1 MRKSIFIIFGWLI
14 SLLVS
19 IIWTY
24 ENPDKVTKFKDRLKL
39 YIPKHEFIEEKD
51 NSNIN
56 KEVFKSNHFELNVK
70 KIASIDSKTSFLL
83 NNSINKKFNIND
95 VSIFTQEG
103 FDLKKN
109 NAVKLKIN
117 KNFTSDF
124 NGGLKTIFFV
134 NKKIYGLASSLSNK
148 DCYYASIINL
158 SNGNELFRSKCLPDT
173 DIDFNG
179 LGSTTIH
186 KDNKILISIGT
197 PTSSSDAISYLAQNK
212 NSFFGKILSIKKD
225 DFITNEINPEIYSI
239 GHRNPQGI
247 TKFQEEIFSVEH
259 GPRGGD
265 ELNKIRINYNYGW
278 PEVSYGTKYTYDNG
292 GSSYI
297 IDHEENGY
305 EEPIFAFIPSIGIS
319 SLNKCPSKL
328 SNYYKKNCLI
338 GLSLYGNNLRPGK
351 SLIIFLL
358 DKNLEKIQSIE
369 KISLDKPLRHFMT
382 NNKNE
387 IFEDIDGNIYVS
399 SDFDGVY
406 RINFNSFRQ

>member
-1 MRKSIFIIFGWLI
+1 MRKSILIIFGWLI

-19 IIWTY
+19 IIWAY
-24 ENPDKVTKFKDRLKL
+24 ENPDKVTEFKDKLKL
-39 YIPKHEFIEEKD
+39 YTPEHEFIEEKD
-51 NSNIN
+51 NLNN
-56 KEVFKSNHFELNVK
+56 NEEVFKSNHFELSVK

-83 NNSINKKFNIND
+83 NNSINKKFEISD

-109 NAVKLKIN
+109 NPTKLKIN

-124 NGGLKTIFFV
+124 NGGLKTIFFI
-134 NKKIYGLASSLSNK
+134 NKKIYGLTSSLYNN
-148 DCYYASIINL
+148 CYYASIINL
-158 SNGNELFRSKCLPDT
+158 SDGNELFKTKCLPDT

-179 LGSTTIH
+179 LGSATIH
-186 KDNKILISIGT
+186 KDNEILISIGT

-212 NSFFGKILSIKKD
+212 DSFFGKILSIKKN
-225 DFITNEINPEIYSI
+225 DFITNELNPEIYSI

-247 TKFQEEIFSVEH
+247 TKIKEEIFSVEH
-259 GPRGGD
+259 GPQGGD
-265 ELNKIRINYNYGW
+265 ELNKIRLNYNYGW
-278 PEVSYGTKYTYDNG
+278 PEVSYGTKYTYDDA

-297 IDHEENGY
+297 LDHEKNGY

-319 SLNKCPSKL
+319 ALNKCPSKL
-328 SNYYKKNCLI
+328 NDYYKKNCLI

-351 SLIIFLL
+351 SLLIFLL

-369 KISLDKPLRHFMT
+369 KISLDRPLRHFMT
-382 NNKNE
+382 NYKNE

-399 SDFDGVY
+399 SDFNGVY
-406 RINFNSFRQ
+406 RVNFNSFRQ